1 MEKPIKIQIV
11 DHEYLIKSEE
21 DDEIVSKIA
30 DYVNEKIKEIDDS
43 SIGLSDKKT
52 VILAALHIASDYFR
66 LLKEHDTLI
75 ANIRQRS
82 KALIFNID
90 SLLE

>member
-1 MEKPIKIQIV
+1 MEKPIKIQIL
-11 DHEYLIKSEE
+11 DNEYLIKSEE
-21 DDEIVSKIA
+21 NDEHVSKIA
-30 DYVNEKIKEIDDS
+30 DYVNEKIKEVDES

-52 VILAALHIASDYFR
+52 IILAALHIASDYLR

-82 KALIFNID
+82 KELIFNID